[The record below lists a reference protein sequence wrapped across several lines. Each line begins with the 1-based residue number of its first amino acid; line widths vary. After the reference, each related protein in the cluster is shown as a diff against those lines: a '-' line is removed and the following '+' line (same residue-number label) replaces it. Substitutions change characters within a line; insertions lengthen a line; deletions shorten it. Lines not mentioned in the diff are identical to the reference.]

1 MFSRDKKRAPG
12 PPLRGAGVL
21 AAACVMGPVTLGQGG
36 DRAPLAVGLQRQLFV
51 DGYVIDSMEGVR
63 LELGCPRD
71 EGAVFHFDQP
81 WEGAFSGYS
90 TILQD
95 TDRFLLYYR
104 GLPQAG
110 GDGTDRETTCVAL
123 SEDGV
128 RWTRPV
134 LGLFEVDGSRENNVV
149 LAHAAP
155 VSHNFS
161 PFLDTRPGV
170 EPGRRFKAIGGN
182 ESSGLFAFTSGDGL
196 HWSRLGEEPVLTGG
210 EFDSQNVAFWSPSEG
225 LYVAY
230 FRTWTGEGYSGL
242 RTVSR
247 ASSPDF
253 LSWSEPVEMRFGDG
267 PREHVYT
274 HQTHPYFRA
283 PQVYVAIGARF
294 MPGRRVVPESEVERL
309 GVHPRY
315 GSDCSDAV
323 LMTTRGGDLYD
334 RTFREAFLRP
344 GIGLENW
351 VSRSNFPA
359 LHLVQTG
366 PSEMSLYVN
375 QNYAQPTAELRRYS
389 MRLDGLA
396 SLRAPAAGGQWT
408 SKPLTFAGERL
419 EINFATSARGGIHF
433 ELQDED
439 GRPLA
444 GFSFD
449 EAVEQIGNELERIVS
464 WRGGRDLSRLAG
476 RVVRLSCRMVDADLY
491 SFRFLRSESGSRQ

>member
-1 MFSRDKKRAPG
+1 MGPGTPGQDRD
-12 PPLRGAGVL
+12 
-21 AAACVMGPVTLGQGG
+21 AAA
-36 DRAPLAVGLQRQLFV
+36 LAVGLQRQLFV
-51 DGYVIDSMEGVR
+51 DGYVIDSMDGVR
-63 LELGCPRD
+63 LELGRPRD
-71 EGAVFHFDQP
+71 EGAVFHFDEP
-81 WEGAFSGYS
+81 WEGPFSGYS
-90 TILQD
+90 TILHD

-104 GLPQAG
+104 GLPEAG

-123 SEDGV
+123 SDDGV
-128 RWTRPV
+128 TWTRPV
-134 LGLFEVDGSRENNVV
+134 LGVFEVDGSSENNVV

-161 PFLDTRPGV
+161 PFLDARPGV
-170 EPGRRFKAIGGN
+170 DAQRRFKAIGGN
-182 ESSGLFAFTSGDGL
+182 EHSGLFAFTSGDGL
-196 HWSRLGEEPVLTGG
+196 HWRRLGKGPVLTGG
-210 EFDSQNVAFWSPSEG
+210 EFDSQNVAFWSRSEG
-225 LYVAY
+225 RYVAY

-247 ASSPDF
+247 ATSPDF

-283 PQVYVAIGARF
+283 PQIYVAIGARF
-294 MPGRRVVPESEVERL
+294 MPGRRVVPEAEAERL

-315 GSDCSDAV
+315 GADCSDAV
-323 LMTTRGGDLYD
+323 LMSTRGGDRYD
-334 RTFREAFLRP
+334 RTFHEAFLRP

-396 SLRAPAAGGQWT
+396 SLRAPAAGGEWT
-408 SKPLTFAGERL
+408 SKPLTFVGDRL

-433 ELQDED
+433 ELQGED

-449 EAVEQIGNELERIVS
+449 DSVEQIGNELERIVS
-464 WRGGRDLSRLAG
+464 WHGGRDLSKIKG
-476 RVVRLSCRMVDADLY
+476 RVVRLGCRMVDADLY
-491 SFRFLRSESGSRQ
+491 SFRFVQSEAGSH